1 MIPRLNCSDILSSS
15 IGLTNTYSGMFLKSK
30 QKLALESDNFGA
42 ESDLRNHFVHWPSC
56 YR

>member
-1 MIPRLNCSDILSSS
+1 MIPRLDCLDILSSS
-15 IGLTNTYSGMFLKSK
+15 TCLTNTDSGMLLKSK

-42 ESDLRNHFVHWPSC
+42 ESDLRNHFVHCPSC

>member
-15 IGLTNTYSGMFLKSK
+15 IGLTNTDSGMFLKSK

-42 ESDLRNHFVHWPSC
+42 ERDLRNHFVHWPSC